1 MDSEKG
7 AQDVLRC
14 DVCSDKEREKSPA
27 EVHCNTCHT
36 NVCSPCVAK
45 HMTSN
50 KSKKHDI
57 VLLHSANTD
66 VDLPNCPSHSK
77 VKCELFCKKCTIPIC
92 LKCLAS
98 THNSHAVE
106 EIIDMC
112 KTIRADI
119 QKNTR
124 NLKTEIIPKF
134 EKLLIDEDE
143 KTKHLMQAYD
153 SFESSVEDH
162 GKEIHK
168 AVEAVIT
175 KYKAKAKQ
183 MKQTDFEILQ
193 QQKEDVNGL
202 LSEAKQEAAQNELLE
217 KSRNVTELMA
227 FKAKPIYAPVLKY
240 IISPVFKPKPI
251 SDDVI
256 ESFFPPIPNSKVVVE
271 QGTASLDENK
281 KLAAIGASTDGL
293 LFIFQ
298 TPYKQL
304 LRVACERF
312 GRLWT
317 SGNESMLRCLD
328 KQNGSVIKSCTIPMN
343 PIDICTNVF
352 NSFFVSD
359 GKTLYRETGR
369 NLQKCYYAP
378 DGWSVEAM
386 AKSLVPGSPFNI
398 ATSAIHLLLFL
409 RREDSRQSKVVKV
422 VSATS
427 TIPPAG
433 FQYDNEGKDLYNSN
447 CYDFFLEENINSDI
461 CVSDTTALV
470 VIDKRGNF
478 RFRYHGKVF
487 DTFDKPFKPMGVT
500 TDPRGNILLA
510 DLDNRCIH
518 LLDQDGNFVRY
529 ITCGGSLDK
538 IIDVSCDENGRVW
551 VAERDTAKVKCIK
564 YQ

>member
-36 NVCSPCVAK
+36 NVCSPCVVK

-50 KSKKHDI
+50 TSKKHDI

-66 VDLPNCPSHSK
+66 VDLPNCPSHST

-119 QKNTR
+119 QKNTG

-143 KTKHLMQAYD
+143 KTKHLLQAYD
-153 SFESSVEDH
+153 IFESSIEDH

-227 FKAKPIYAPVLKY
+227 FKAKPVNTPVLKN
-240 IISPVFKPKPI
+240 IIPPVFKSKPF
-251 SDDVI
+251 SDEVV

-281 KLAAIGASTDGL
+281 KLASIGASTDEV
-293 LFIFQ
+293 LFSFQ

-304 LRVACERF
+304 LRVTCEQS

-343 PIDICTNVF
+343 PIDICTDAF
-352 NSFFVSD
+352 NDFFVSD
-359 GKTLYRETGR
+359 GKTLYRETR
-369 NLQKCYYAP
+369 LKFEKCYNAP

-386 AKSLVPGSPFNI
+386 SKILAAGFRFGTNPI
-398 ATSAIHLLLFL
+398 YLLLFL

-422 VSATS
+422 MS
-427 TIPPAG
+427 TISHFPPTE

-447 CYDFFLEENINSDI
+447 CYDFFLEVNRNGDI

-500 TDPRGNILLA
+500 TDPWGNILLA

-551 VAERDTAKVKCIK
+551 VAERDTAKIKCIK

>member
-14 DVCSDKEREKSPA
+14 DVCSDKQREKSPA

-66 VDLPNCPSHSK
+66 VDLPNCPSHST

-92 LKCLAS
+92 LKCLSS

-119 QKNTR
+119 QKNAG

-153 SFESSVEDH
+153 IFESSIDDH

-202 LSEAKQEAAQNELLE
+202 LSEAIKEATQNDLLE
-217 KSRNVTELMA
+217 RSRNVTELMA
-227 FKAKPIYAPVLKY
+227 FKPKPINTPVLKN
-240 IISPVFKPKPI
+240 IIPPVFKPKPI

-256 ESFFPPIPNSKVVVE
+256 ESFFPPIPNSKVE

-281 KLAAIGASTDGL
+281 KLAAIGASTDEV
-293 LFIFQ
+293 FFTFK

-304 LRVACERF
+304 LRVACEQS

-317 SGNESMLRCLD
+317 SGNESMLRCLYM
-328 KQNGSVIKSCTIPMN
+328 QNGSVYKSCTIPMN

-352 NSFFVSD
+352 DDFFVSD
-359 GKTLYRETGR
+359 GKTLYRETHG
-369 NLQKCYYAP
+369 NLEKCYYTPA
-378 DGWSVEAM
+378 GWGVEAM
-386 AKSLVPGSPFNI
+386 AKILEPGSPLYAESN
-398 ATSAIHLLLFL
+398 AIGLLLFL
-409 RREDSRQSKVVKV
+409 RREDRRQSKVSKAI
-422 VSATS
+422 SAFS
-427 TIPPAG
+427 LVPPIE

-447 CYDFFLEENINSDI
+447 CYDFFLEENRNGDI

-518 LLDQDGNFVRY
+518 LLDQDGDFVRY

>member
-14 DVCSDKEREKSPA
+14 DVCSDKEQEKSPA

-66 VDLPNCPSHSK
+66 VDLPNCPSHST

-92 LKCLAS
+92 LKCLSS

-119 QKNTR
+119 QKNAG

-134 EKLLIDEDE
+134 KKLLIDEDE

-153 SFESSVEDH
+153 IFESSIEDH

-168 AVEAVIT
+168 AVNDVIT
-175 KYKAKAKQ
+175 KYKAKVKQ
-183 MKQTDFEILQ
+183 MKQTDFEILK
-193 QQKEDVNGL
+193 QQKEDVNRL
-202 LSEAKQEAAQNELLE
+202 FSEAKQEAAQNELLE

-227 FKAKPIYAPVLKY
+227 FKAKPVNTPVLKN
-240 IISPVFKPKPI
+240 IIPPVFKPKPI

-256 ESFFPPIPNSKVVVE
+256 ESFFPPIPKSKVE

-281 KLAAIGASTDGL
+281 KLAAIGASTDEV
-293 LFIFQ
+293 FFTFQ

-304 LRVACERF
+304 LRVACEQF

-328 KQNGSVIKSCTIPMN
+328 MQNGSVFKSCTIPMN
-343 PIDICTNVF
+343 PIDICANI
-352 NSFFVSD
+352 SDDFFVSD
-359 GKTLYRETGR
+359 GKTLYRETRG
-369 NLQKCYYAP
+369 NLEKCYNAP
-378 DGWSVEAM
+378 DGWGVEAM
-386 AKSLVPGSPFNI
+386 AHSLAGGFPIFPGSNLI
-398 ATSAIHLLLFL
+398 RLLLFL
-409 RREDSRQSKVVKV
+409 RREDRRQSKVVKV
-422 VSATS
+422 IS
-427 TIPPAG
+427 TAWTPTE
-433 FQYDNEGKDLYNSN
+433 FQHDNEGKDLYNSN
-447 CYDFFLEENINSDI
+447 CYDFFLEENRNGDI

-470 VIDKRGNF
+470 VIDKHGKL

-500 TDPRGNILLA
+500 TDPWGNILLA

-538 IIDVSCDENGRVW
+538 IIDVSCDQNGQVW